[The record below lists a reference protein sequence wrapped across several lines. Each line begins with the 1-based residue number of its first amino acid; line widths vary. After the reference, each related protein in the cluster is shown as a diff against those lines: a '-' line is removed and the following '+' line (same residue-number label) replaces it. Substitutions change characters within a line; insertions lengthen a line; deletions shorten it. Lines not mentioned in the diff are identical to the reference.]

1 MFNESNVMANTRN
14 KKLGVK
20 IVDNPYNKRESDPFN
35 TKNVIK
41 GKSSSISYEEK
52 MKLVEKNQ
60 NFIDSKLRVTF

>member
-35 TKNVIK
+35 TKNVIQ
-41 GKSSSISYEEK
+41 GKSPSISYQEK
-52 MKLVEKNQ
+52 LKLVEKNQ
-60 NFIDSKLRVTF
+60 NFIESKLRVT